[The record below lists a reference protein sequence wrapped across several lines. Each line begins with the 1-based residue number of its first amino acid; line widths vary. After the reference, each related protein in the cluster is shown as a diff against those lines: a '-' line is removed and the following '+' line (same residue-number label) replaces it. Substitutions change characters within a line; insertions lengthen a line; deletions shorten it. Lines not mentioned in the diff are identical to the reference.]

1 MRTWAVICVC
11 QLESDTLVVVV
22 ALWLIVECQWV
33 LGVYVLQQQE
43 QEQQLNVCD
52 VSVGGSS
59 HVDNVGNFVMKSC

>member
-1 MRTWAVICVC
+1 MCANWNRIPS
-11 QLESDTLVVVV
+11 LSS
-22 ALWLIVECQWV
+22 WLIVECQWV
-33 LGVYVLQQQE
+33 LGVYVLQQQ